1 MTDDE
6 RNDELAAE
14 PIEDL
19 EAPAAAQGDVAGGNC
34 ATPTC
39 VGGTKVTVFCELPTC
54 RDSAQVCVSNT
65 SALVVHLH

>member
-6 RNDELAAE
+6 RRAEGLEE

-39 VGGTKVTVFCELPTC
+39 LGTRIRVFCDLPTC
-54 RDSAQVCVSNT
+54 RVSAQYCDGASQGI
-65 SALVVHLH
+65 VVYDH